1 MSAATEPRPTPDQDK
16 SDQDKERAMATTVR
30 PPAAYRAPKQLGGGP
45 GTSRWTL
52 AGNGKV
58 ALFLGPALLVIV
70 AFVFVP
76 ALSALWTSFTDDTGF
91 GEARWIGLD
100 NYVEAFTSPSV
111 LRAILN
117 TLLYAAMYG
126 PLVIVVGLAAALLL
140 NRRDIP
146 FRAFFR
152 TAIFLPFVISMAVA
166 SLAWNFLLD
175 PNLGLLPYW
184 LGKVGI
190 EIGDVFASP
199 TWALP
204 AVTAVAIWKNFGYF
218 MVIFLAGLQGVP
230 AHLYEAA
237 RLDGANAW
245 RRFLAVTLPG
255 LRGTMTF
262 VVIFAIVGA
271 FQAFDQ
277 IYIMTQGGPDH
288 ATETIVYRI
297 YTDGFR
303 DFDLGFASALSY
315 ILLTITLVLGLIQL
329 RVGAKQEKELE

>member
-1 MSAATEPRPTPDQDK
+1 MTTTSPPR
-16 SDQDKERAMATTVR
+16 RRYR
-30 PPAAYRAPKQLGGGP
+30 PPRQLGGNGRAIQRRELKLT
-45 GTSRWTL
+45 GK
-52 AGNGKV
+52 AG
-58 ALFLGPALLVIV
+58 LFLAPALLVII

-76 ALSALWTSFTDDTGF
+76 AFTALWTSLTDASGF
-91 GEARWIGLD
+91 GDADWVGLD
-100 NYVEAFTSPSV
+100 NYIEAFTSPEV

-117 TLLYAAMYG
+117 TVLYAAMYG
-126 PLVIVVGLAAALLL
+126 PAVIIVGLAAALLL
-140 NRRDIP
+140 NRSDIP

-152 TAIFLPFVISMAVA
+152 TVIFLPFVISMAVA

-175 PNLGLLPYW
+175 PNLGLIPYW
-184 LGKVGI
+184 LSQVGI
-190 EIGDVFASP
+190 QMEDVFSST

-204 AVTAVAIWKNFGYF
+204 AVTAVAVWKNFGYF
-218 MVIFLAGLQGVP
+218 MVIFLAGLQGIS

-237 RLDGANAW
+237 KLDGAGPW
-245 RRFLAVTLPG
+245 RSFWAVTLPG

-262 VVIFAIVGA
+262 VIIFAIIGA

-303 DFDLGFASALSY
+303 DFKLGFASALSY
-315 ILLTITLVLGLIQL
+315 ILLAITLVLGLIQL
-329 RVGAKQEKELE
+329 RIGAKQEKELE